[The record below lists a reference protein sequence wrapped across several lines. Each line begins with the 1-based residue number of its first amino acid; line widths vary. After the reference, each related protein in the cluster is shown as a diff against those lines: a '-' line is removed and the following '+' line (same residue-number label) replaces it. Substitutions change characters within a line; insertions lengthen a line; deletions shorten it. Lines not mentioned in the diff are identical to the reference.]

1 MIQWLIDN
9 QELATLLFTAVVTL
23 STVVYAVL
31 TAVLVFETR
40 KMRRVQTEPRL
51 WVYYQLMEEHIHFG
65 HLFIKNIGQGPAFD
79 IEIDLVAEDS
89 DEGGRLIISDLE
101 KVKAFCNGV
110 SYLGPGQHIKSGFS
124 SFLENYEDKIKS
136 VITAKIHYKG
146 ASGDKYR
153 EVFRIDFSEFEGAGR
168 LGTPNLYAIAQ
179 SLEKIQKDVSQ
190 LSTGLKKLKVLTYT
204 HEDRERETR
213 EWKEQR
219 EEMIR
224 KDKGKDA

>member
-40 KMRRVQTEPRL
+40 KMRRVQTEPKL

-65 HLFIKNIGQGPAFD
+65 HLFVKNIGQGPAFD
-79 IEIDLVAEDS
+79 IEIDLTEEDPT
-89 DEGGRLIISDLE
+89 EGGRLLRSDLE
-101 KVKAFCNGV
+101 KVKAFRNGF
-110 SYLGPGQHIKSGFS
+110 SYLGPGQHLKSGFS
-124 SFLENYEDKIKS
+124 SFLENYEEKIKS
-136 VITAKIHYKG
+136 VIIARIRYKG
-146 ASGDKYR
+146 ASGEKFS
-153 EVFRIDFSEFEGAGR
+153 EIFRIDFSEFEGAGR
-168 LGTPNLYAIAQ
+168 LGTPHLYAIAQ

-190 LSTGLKKLKVLTYT
+190 LSTGFKKLKVLTYT
-204 HEDRERETR
+204 HEDREREAR

-219 EEMIR
+219 EEMMNTS
-224 KDKGKDA
+224 KDKGA